1 MEFVQT
7 IELTTTKYDELRAVG
22 DEFIEKRRS
31 AGGAKPTSVV
41 HLRDNPN
48 TYRIV
53 AWFASAE
60 EAMENSNRD
69 DTTQMAERMG
79 RCATSGRS
87 GTSTSSTRSTA
98 GRAYHQRQALWW
110 SPDAEACR
118 SRGCR
123 GLFPGA
129 PPRS

>member
-1 MEFVQT
+1 MPGRSLLTAGARLLDGATLSSRGSSRTEFVRT

-60 EAMENSNRD
+60 EAMENSNRE
-69 DTTQMAERMG
+69 DTTQMAERM
-79 RCATSGRS
+79 A
-87 GTSTSSTRSTA
+87 
-98 GRAYHQRQALWW
+98 ALCDERTFRNFDVVYQ
-110 SPDAEACR
+110 SNP
-118 SRGCR
+118 
-123 GLFPGA
+123 
-129 PPRS
+129 